1 MSEIISAEEGYCE
14 DCAFC
19 ENAENEMP
27 CEVCIR
33 NGGKEK
39 RFIDTRES
47 LIISGS
53 CAECKHF
60 YLPSVVEPCNHCSHN
75 WGREDNFVKM
85 DRDDAK
91 EKVHE
96 IVKNTPIGTAEDATH
111 YQLSAMQPLQIMQTL
126 MSPDEFRGFLLG
138 NAIKYLARK
147 DYKGQYD
154 SDVNKA
160 RQYLYWKTLVDDG
173 KKIDPAKDVVP
184 TGWHMK
190 SVLTGGTVYDID

>member
-1 MSEIISAEEGYCE
+1 MSEIIPAEEGYCE

-19 ENAENEMP
+19 ENNEDEMP

-33 NGGKEK
+33 NGGKEN

-53 CAECKHF
+53 CAECKYS
-60 YLPSVVEPCNHCSHN
+60 YLPSVVEPCNHCSHY
-75 WGREDNFVKM
+75 WGREDSFIKK
-85 DRDDAK
+85 DRDDAEEETSK
-91 EKVHE
+91 TVEQHSL
-96 IVKNTPIGTAEDATH
+96 GTADDATH

-173 KKIDPAKDVVP
+173 KKIDPATDVVP
-184 TGWHMK
+184 AGWHMK
-190 SVLTGGTVYDID
+190 SVLTGGIVYDID

>member
-1 MSEIISAEEGYCE
+1 MSEIIPAEEGYCE

-19 ENAENEMP
+19 KNNEDEMP

-33 NGGKEK
+33 NGGKEN
-39 RFIDTRES
+39 RFIDIHES
-47 LIISGS
+47 LVISGS
-53 CAECKHF
+53 CAECKYF
-60 YLPSVVEPCNHCSHN
+60 DIDSFIEPCNHCSHN
-75 WGREDNFVKM
+75 MGREDNFVKK
-85 DRDDAK
+85 DRETTK

-96 IVKNTPIGTAEDATH
+96 IVKNTPIGTADDATH

-184 TGWHMK
+184 AGWHMK
-190 SVLTGGTVYDID
+190 SVLTGGIVYDID